1 MHRPSSHKI
10 EEETMIND
18 KKVMTSLR
26 EGPNPK
32 VKSNVSIVEKRD
44 IWKGIVEFGKGNKIG
59 RIKKNKMNRIP

>member
-1 MHRPSSHKI
+1 
-10 EEETMIND
+10 MIND